1 MAAFPELHAEAAPQ
15 EVASREAA
23 SREAAPRE
31 VADVVVGVLEVASRV
46 EADMVVD
53 GIRRCIGRTD

>member
-15 EVASREAA
+15 EVA
-23 SREAAPRE
+23 
-31 VADVVVGVLEVASRV
+31 DVVVGDLEVASRV

>member
-15 EVASREAA
+15 EVASREV
-23 SREAAPRE
+23 P
-31 VADVVVGVLEVASRV
+31 DVVGGGLEVASRV